1 MLVRETSATAPLKVG
16 QLAERAGVS
25 VRALHYYEEVG
36 LLRPSGRS
44 PGGHRLYR
52 AADVAR
58 LHQIRSLR
66 QLGLS
71 IGEIRDSLAR
81 PTFTLRRV
89 LELHIERLRIRMHRE
104 RDL

>member
-1 MLVRETSATAPLKVG
+1 MTESSGRT
-16 QLAERAGVS
+16 
-25 VRALHYYEEVG
+25 
-36 LLRPSGRS
+36 SGRS

-89 LELHIERLRIRMHRE
+89 LEENILVRAGQSLVSKGRNRRLLPSPSAE
-104 RDL
+104 LLGYG